1 MSGKAGILSQ
11 EDKDLLKIVRE
22 DLQALGREEIERVLT
37 EQRTVRVGFAAGEE
51 RYLIPIG
58 YVWLDGC
65 LCGFTSRGRKTR
77 LAQADPRVSF
87 QVDTS
92 ATTGHFTWSSVT
104 GAGTFEVIEERAYIE
119 KLFLMAPRWA
129 DVPDWLNDYVAKLFA
144 AGQMVAW
151 RIRPSSITGVKVVPP
166 DR

>member
-1 MSGKAGILSQ
+1 MAQK
-11 EDKDLLKIVRE
+11 DTDLLEIARE
-22 DLQALGREEIERVLT
+22 DLQALGRAEIERVLT
-37 EQRTVRVGFAAGEE
+37 EQRTVYVGFAAGEE

-92 ATTGHFTWSSVT
+92 ATTGHFSWSSVT
-104 GAGTFEVIEERAYIE
+104 GAGTFEVIEERADIE
-119 KLFLMAPRWA
+119 KLFPLMASRVA
-129 DVPDWLNDYVAKLFA
+129 DAPDWLNDYVTKLFA

>member
-1 MSGKAGILSQ
+1 MSQ
-11 EDKDLLKIVRE
+11 EATDLLEIARE
-22 DLQALGREEIERVLT
+22 DLQALGQEEIERVLT

-51 RYLIPIG
+51 RYLIPLG

-92 ATTGHFTWSSVT
+92 ATTGHFTWASVT
-104 GAGTFEVIEERAYIE
+104 GAGIFEVIEECAYLE
-119 KLFLMAPRWA
+119 KLFPLMAPRVA
-129 DVPDWLNDYVAKLFA
+129 DAPEWLNDYVTKLFA
-144 AGQMVAW
+144 AEKMVAW
-151 RIRPSSITGVKVVPP
+151 RIRPSSMTGVKIVPI
-166 DR
+166 